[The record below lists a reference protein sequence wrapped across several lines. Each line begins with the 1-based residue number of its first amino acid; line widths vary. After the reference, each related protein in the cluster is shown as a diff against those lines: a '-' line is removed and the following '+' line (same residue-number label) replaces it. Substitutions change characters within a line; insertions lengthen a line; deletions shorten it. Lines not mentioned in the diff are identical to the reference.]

1 MVKALEDELG
11 GPLLLREGRTVQLTD
26 AGKVVLAR
34 GGAGRSGTP
43 APEVAEVDGMA
54 RGELAVGIPPMAG
67 RYFAPVIGAYRRQ
80 YPGVAL
86 RLREQGGRAL
96 EEGVASGELDLG
108 VTVLPA
114 TVPGLGTLPVT
125 RHALTVIYPAAR
137 APASMRALPLAALA
151 GESFV
156 MYEDDFVLYRVILD
170 ACEAA
175 GFLPQI
181 AGQSRHWDFIGELVA
196 ADVGIALLPEPIA
209 RSLDPARVAVRPLA
223 APELTWELGL
233 VWREGYLS
241 RAARAGW
248 TPASGPSARPRRREG
263 RPGRAWRRLTV
274 AAGITPS
281 ASLLCSRAGS
291 HPRLRLGVVPC

>member
-1 MVKALEDELG
+1 MDIRSLRYFVEVVRQGGFTRAAGALHVTQPTISKMVKALEDELG

-34 GGAGRSGTP
+34 GQAVLAEVARLRQ
-43 APEVAEVDGMA
+43 EVAEVDGMA

-223 APELTWELGL
+223 APELTWDLGL

-241 RAARAGW
+241 RAARAW
-248 TPASGPSARPRRREG
+248 LDACQ
-263 RPGRAWRRLTV
+263 RAF
-274 AAGITPS
+274 GTPS
-281 ASLLCSRAGS
+281 A
-291 HPRLRLGVVPC
+291 P

>member
-1 MVKALEDELG
+1 MDIRSLRYFVEVVRQGGFTRAAGALHVTQPTISKMVKALEDELG

-34 GGAGRSGTP
+34 GQAVLAEVARLRQ
-43 APEVAEVDGMA
+43 EVAEVDGMA

-241 RAARAGW
+241 RAARAW
-248 TPASGPSARPRRREG
+248 LDACQ
-263 RPGRAWRRLTV
+263 RAF
-274 AAGITPS
+274 GTPS
-281 ASLLCSRAGS
+281 A
-291 HPRLRLGVVPC
+291 P

>member
-1 MVKALEDELG
+1 MDIRSLRYFVEVVRQGGFTRAAGALHVTQPTISKMVKALEDELG

-34 GGAGRSGTP
+34 GQAVLAEVARLRQ
-43 APEVAEVDGMA
+43 EVAEVDGMA

-151 GESFV
+151 GESFA

-241 RAARAGW
+241 RAARAW
-248 TPASGPSARPRRREG
+248 LDACQ
-263 RPGRAWRRLTV
+263 RAF
-274 AAGITPS
+274 GTPS
-281 ASLLCSRAGS
+281 A
-291 HPRLRLGVVPC
+291 P

>member
-1 MVKALEDELG
+1 MDIRSLRYFVEVVRQGGFTRAAGALHVTQPTISKMVKALEDELG

-34 GGAGRSGTP
+34 GQAVLAEVARLRQ
-43 APEVAEVDGMA
+43 EVAEVDGMA

-223 APELTWELGL
+223 APELAWELGL

-241 RAARAGW
+241 RAARAW
-248 TPASGPSARPRRREG
+248 LDACQ
-263 RPGRAWRRLTV
+263 RAF
-274 AAGITPS
+274 GTPS
-281 ASLLCSRAGS
+281 A
-291 HPRLRLGVVPC
+291 P

>member
-1 MVKALEDELG
+1 MDIRGLRYFVEVVRQGGFTRAAGALHVTQPTISKMIKALEDELG

-34 GGAGRSGTP
+34 AQAVLAEVTRLRQ
-43 APEVAEVDGMA
+43 EVAEVDGMA

-67 RYFAPVIGAYRRQ
+67 RYFAPVIGAYRKQ

-108 VTVLPA
+108 VTVLPT
-114 TVPGLGTLPVT
+114 TVPGLSALPVT

-137 APASMRALPLAALA
+137 APRRTGPVRLADLA
-151 GESFV
+151 GEPFV

-209 RSLDPARVAVRPLA
+209 RSLDPARIAVRPLA
-223 APELTWELGL
+223 APHLAWELGL
-233 VWREGYLS
+233 VWRESYLS
-241 RAARAGW
+241 RAARAWLACCQQAFG
-248 TPASGPSARPRRREG
+248 TPP
-263 RPGRAWRRLTV
+263 
-274 AAGITPS
+274 AAP
-281 ASLLCSRAGS
+281 A
-291 HPRLRLGVVPC
+291 P